1 MKEGRQ
7 ENGNSY
13 GFMDRLRQIER
24 EIAYWNT
31 ERLKITH
38 PLRQLFWECTLRCN
52 LSCRHCGSDCKKEAE
67 TEDMPL
73 EQFLPVLDE
82 IKQHQPGVKTIVF
95 TVGGEP
101 LVRRELLECGRAI
114 TKRGFYWGM
123 VTNGQL
129 LDRAMMRALMEAGLC
144 SMSVDID
151 GLRKEHNWLRN
162 NEDSFARAYNAIGY
176 MREEPRLTW
185 DVITCVHKR
194 NIGQLEAIKA
204 MLAEA
209 GVKRWRCFTIVPMGR
224 AKGDEEL
231 ALSDEEFKELMAFIA
246 RTRRE
251 GKIRLSYACEGYLG
265 DYEGLAR
272 DHYYSC
278 RAGLTV
284 ASVLNDGGISGCLS
298 IRSNYRQG
306 NIFTDRFWDVWTG
319 RFQKYRNREWMRA
332 GECGECEVFRWC
344 QGNGMH
350 LRDEDGALLRCHYKQ
365 LNSRKA

>member
-1 MKEGRQ
+1 M
-7 ENGNSY
+7 
-13 GFMDRLRQIER
+13 
-24 EIAYWNT
+24 
-31 ERLKITH
+31 
-38 PLRQLFWECTLRCN
+38 
-52 LSCRHCGSDCKKEAE
+52 
-67 TEDMPL
+67 
-73 EQFLPVLDE
+73 
-82 IKQHQPGVKTIVF
+82 
-95 TVGGEP
+95 
-101 LVRRELLECGRAI
+101 LV
-114 TKRGFYWGM
+114 
-123 VTNGQL
+123 
-129 LDRAMMRALMEAGLC
+129 
-144 SMSVDID
+144 
-151 GLRKEHNWLRN
+151 
-162 NEDSFARAYNAIGY
+162 
-176 MREEPRLTW
+176 
-185 DVITCVHKR
+185 
-194 NIGQLEAIKA
+194 
-204 MLAEA
+204 EA

-224 AKGDEEL
+224 AKGNEEL

-298 IRSNYRQG
+298 IRGNYQQG

>member
-101 LVRRELLECGRAI
+101 LVRRDLLECGRAI
-114 TKRGFYWGM
+114 TDRGFYWGL
-123 VTNGQL
+123 VTNGLL
-129 LDRAMMRALMEAGLC
+129 LDRSMMRALMEAGLR
-144 SMSVDID
+144 SMSVDMD

-162 NEDSFARAYNAIGY
+162 NEDSFDRVCNAIGY

-194 NIGQLEAIKA
+194 NIGQ
-204 MLAEA
+204 
-209 GVKRWRCFTIVPMGR
+209 
-224 AKGDEEL
+224 
-231 ALSDEEFKELMAFIA
+231 
-246 RTRRE
+246 
-251 GKIRLSYACEGYLG
+251 
-265 DYEGLAR
+265 
-272 DHYYSC
+272 
-278 RAGLTV
+278 
-284 ASVLNDGGISGCLS
+284 
-298 IRSNYRQG
+298 
-306 NIFTDRFWDVWTG
+306 
-319 RFQKYRNREWMRA
+319 
-332 GECGECEVFRWC
+332 
-344 QGNGMH
+344 
-350 LRDEDGALLRCHYKQ
+350 
-365 LNSRKA
+365 